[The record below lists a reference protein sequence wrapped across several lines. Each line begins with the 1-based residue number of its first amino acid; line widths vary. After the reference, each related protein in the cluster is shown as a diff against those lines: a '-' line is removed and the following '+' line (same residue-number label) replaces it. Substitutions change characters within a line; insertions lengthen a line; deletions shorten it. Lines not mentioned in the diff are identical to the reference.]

1 METIREEWIRQ
12 LRRIADP
19 VLHALEQGMLKRVM
33 PVESGAED
41 RTLCA
46 HMEAFGRLLTGIA
59 PWVELPGD
67 SSEEGATPLGIR
79 GEGAARNRHRG
90 RSRVSRLSLEHRGC
104 SASAVSGGHRV
115 FCTWTAPRSER
126 ADRKN

>member
-1 METIREEWIRQ
+1 MKRKETIREEWIRQ

-41 RTLCA
+41 RTLCT

-67 SSEEGATPLGIR
+67 SSEEGQL
-79 GEGAARNRHRG
+79 
-90 RSRVSRLSLEHRGC
+90 
-104 SASAVSGGHRV
+104 
-115 FCTWTAPRSER
+115 RSEYAERVRR
-126 ADRKN
+126 ARSFFFVRK